1 MNWINRIYTAD
12 VDVSLPRIARM
23 NWMDRTYVVDVEDEL
38 DGQTCAASSPKGLM
52 VARRRR

>member
-1 MNWINRIYTAD
+1 MNRTYAVD
-12 VDVSLPRIARM
+12 VDVCPPRIARM